1 MPDGTHQS
9 ITIWSHEWLSLRWL
23 GVTRNLEHSLIEFS
37 PPTTIDHYVN
47 GMIMQNSFYV
57 IFITTLLMY
66 ALWYVRRSS
75 RKRRNNRLPQ
85 TKSTRPI
92 LFVHSNDP
100 LHYQINLLAK
110 KAYVV
115 KNKDGVEL

>member
-9 ITIWSHEWLSLRWL
+9 ITIWPHEWLSLRGL
-23 GVTRNLEHSLIEFS
+23 DVTQSLEHYLIEFS
-37 PPTTIDHYVN
+37 PPTTIYHYIN
-47 GMIMQNSFYV
+47 GMIMRSSFYV

-75 RKRRNNRLPQ
+75 RKRLNNRLPQ

-110 KAYVV
+110 EAYVV
-115 KNKDGVEL
+115 KNKDGIEL